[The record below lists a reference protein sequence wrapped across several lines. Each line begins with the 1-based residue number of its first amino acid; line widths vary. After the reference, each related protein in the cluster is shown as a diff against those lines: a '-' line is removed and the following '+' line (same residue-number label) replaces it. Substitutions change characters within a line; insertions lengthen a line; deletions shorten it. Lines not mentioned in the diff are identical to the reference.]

1 MGTEAFHGDGAW
13 TWGRGLSTVIVP
25 SARENLTPK

>member
-1 MGTEAFHGDGAW
+1 MGTGAFHGDAW